1 MIKVPFPEMNDTI
14 QCLARVDGSL
24 DVEIEM
30 SVVTVAALL
39 ALAAQLET
47 ATERKYYT
55 KRILAWHNL
64 AVTTTTPKTDPADR

>member
-30 SVVTVAALL
+30 SVVTAAALL
-39 ALAAQLET
+39 ALAARLEP
-47 ATERKYYT
+47 ESKRLYYT
-55 KRILAWHNL
+55 GRILKWHNL
-64 AVTTTTPKTDPADR
+64 AVITKTRTGPVDR

>member
-39 ALAAQLET
+39 ALAARLET
-47 ATERKYYT
+47 ESARKYYT
-55 KRILAWHNL
+55 ERILAWHNL
-64 AVTTTTPKTDPADR
+64 ADITKKNPADR